1 MTIAEKI
8 AMNEWNFVHENVDQI
23 DVKLFDM
30 NPQKAKF
37 NDTHCLAHIMCW
49 AGAFPSVS
57 QARKNGWD
65 KPIPFG
71 FSEFKVG
78 KRKRCIFI
86 LNRIGEK

>member
-1 MTIAEKI
+1 
-8 AMNEWNFVHENVDQI
+8 
-23 DVKLFDM
+23 
-30 NPQKAKF
+30 
-37 NDTHCLAHIMCW
+37 MCW

-65 KPIPFG
+65 RPVPFG

>member
-1 MTIAEKI
+1 MS
-8 AMNEWNFVHENVDQI
+8 MNEWDFVHE
-23 DVKLFDM
+23 DVAPLDIALFEM
-30 NPQKAKF
+30 APNISF
-37 NDTHCLAHIMCW
+37 NDTHCLAHIMFW

-65 KPIPFG
+65 KPIPVG

-78 KRKRCIFI
+78 KTKRRIFI

>member
-1 MTIAEKI
+1 MT
-8 AMNEWNFVHENVDQI
+8 MNEWDFVHEDVVPVDI
-23 DVKLFDM
+23 SLFDM
-30 NPQKAKF
+30 DPQKTKF
-37 NDTHCLAHIMCW
+37 NDKHCLAHIMCW

-65 KPIPFG
+65 RPIPFG

-78 KRKRCIFI
+78 KHKRCIFI

>member
-1 MTIAEKI
+1 MSV
-8 AMNEWNFVHENVDQI
+8 NEWDFVHE
-23 DVKLFDM
+23 DVTPLDIGLFEM
-30 NPQKAKF
+30 APNISF

-57 QARKNGWD
+57 QARKNGWGR
-65 KPIPFG
+65 PVPFG

>member
-1 MTIAEKI
+1 MND
-8 AMNEWNFVHENVDQI
+8 NEWDFVHE
-23 DVKLFDM
+23 DVALENINLFDM
-30 NPQKAKF
+30 EPQQKF

-57 QARKNGWD
+57 QARKNGWGR
-65 KPIPFG
+65 PVPFG